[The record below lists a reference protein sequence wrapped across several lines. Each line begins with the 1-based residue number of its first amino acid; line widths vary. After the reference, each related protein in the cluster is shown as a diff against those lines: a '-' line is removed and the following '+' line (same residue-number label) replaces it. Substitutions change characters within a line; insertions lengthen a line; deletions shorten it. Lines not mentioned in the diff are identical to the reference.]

1 MALANASLAYSF
13 VLCSTPQSLHRVTL
27 EEMAGLEEAF

>member
-13 VLCSTPQSLHRVTL
+13 VLCSTPQSLHGVTL
-27 EEMAGLEEAF
+27 EMAGLEEAF